1 MPNHVHLLVT
11 SSVPAPRW
19 LRVLKGITAHQANR
33 ILGRSGKPFW
43 QDESYDHV
51 VRSEIE
57 FGRIQ
62 DYIESNPVKAG
73 LAASSELWKWS
84 RAALL

>member
-1 MPNHVHLLVT
+1 
-11 SSVPAPRW
+11 VPAPRW